1 MVDNI
6 ALCFIVLLLLFP
18 AQTKARQTPVQHLA
32 VLRKHPPP
40 FLEHPL
46 SSTCKFAFLFSK
58 SSSKKLEIEGDSSS
72 TTFLMDFALANWRS
86 KFFIRAK
93 ITKRTRICFIL
104 VAAISMEEIF
114 WILNIYWFI

>member
-1 MVDNI
+1 MP
-6 ALCFIVLLLLFP
+6 ALFLSP
-18 AQTKARQTPVQHLA
+18 AQTKKTQTPVQHLA
-32 VLRKHPPP
+32 VLRTHPPP

-114 WILNIYWFI
+114 WILNICLKRVKNL